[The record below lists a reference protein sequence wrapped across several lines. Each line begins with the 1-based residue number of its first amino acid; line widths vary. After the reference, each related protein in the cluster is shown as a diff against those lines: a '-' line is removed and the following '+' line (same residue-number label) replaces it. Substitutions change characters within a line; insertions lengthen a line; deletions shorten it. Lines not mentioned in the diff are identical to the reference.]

1 MSAPAPPTPADPAL
15 LRMLKESGA
24 VRFGRFTLASGRT
37 SEVYVDIK
45 LAWTEP
51 ARLALLGRLLSERV
65 GGVDRLAG
73 VELGAVPLLAATS
86 LAARLPFSVIRRA
99 AKAHGTH
106 QRIEGEIPEGSLVLL
121 IEDVTTSGGSVSEAV
136 EVLRNAGGRVDRVL
150 VVVDREEGARDRLAS
165 LGVRL
170 ESLATLAELRGP
182 SP

>member
-1 MSAPAPPTPADPAL
+1 
-15 LRMLKESGA
+15 
-24 VRFGRFTLASGRT
+24 
-37 SEVYVDIK
+37 
-45 LAWTEP
+45 
-51 ARLALLGRLLSERV
+51 
-65 GGVDRLAG
+65 
-73 VELGAVPLLAATS
+73 
-86 LAARLPFSVIRRA
+86 
-99 AKAHGTH
+99 KAHGTH